1 MGHANCANAAQRLCH
16 DAGSRVVLRAFVA
29 VDAFNRHRAPPS
41 VADMLAR
48 VTTFTIDG
56 LDPRRVTAEIDVR
69 AGLPSFA
76 IVGLAARAVREA
88 RERVRAAILNSGF
101 EFPLKRVTVNLAPA
115 SMRKAGPGFDLA
127 IACAILAVGGHIP
140 PDALERY
147 AVFGELG
154 LGGEMRPCRGA
165 LAVAEGAARAGLA
178 GLVVPR
184 QRALEAALVD
194 GLDVL
199 GASTLAQVAE
209 ILRGGERPPP
219 PDRDENVLALPPRHL
234 DLADVRGHT
243 DVVEALTIAAAGAHN
258 LLLSGPPGVGKTML
272 ARRLP
277 SILPPLSRAEAVEV
291 TRIHSVAGQHRGAG
305 LMAERP
311 FRAPHH
317 QVSASGLVGG
327 GTIPV
332 PGEASLAHHGVLFL
346 DELSEF
352 QRPALEALRQPLED
366 GRVAVVRGQR
376 TAIFPTRF
384 MLVAATNPCPCG
396 HAPAP
401 RCRCTDADLARHV
414 RRLSGPLLDRLDL
427 VLDVQRP
434 AARDLARAGA
444 TTSAAERERVI
455 AARERQGERLRGTG
469 VACNA
474 HMGAALLRSH
484 VTMTPKAEQTL
495 LTAYRTGRLSARGRD
510 RALRVAQ
517 TVADL
522 TGADRVDRRH
532 VVTALGYRHEQDLDG
547 EAVA

>member
-1 MGHANCANAAQRLCH
+1 
-16 DAGSRVVLRAFVA
+16 VLA
-29 VDAFNRHRAPPS
+29 H
-41 VADMLAR
+41 
-48 VTTFTIDG
+48 VTTFTITG
-56 LDPRRVTAEIDVR
+56 IDPRRVTVEVDVR
-69 AGLPSFA
+69 AGLPNFT
-76 IVGLAARAVREA
+76 IVGLGDRSVREA
-88 RERVRAAILNSGF
+88 RERVHAAILNSGF
-101 EFPLKRVTVNLAPA
+101 EFPARRVTVNLAPA
-115 SMRKAGPGFDLA
+115 YLRKAGPGFDLA
-127 IACAILAVGGHIP
+127 IAAGILAASGQVP
-140 PDALERY
+140 ADPLQRL
-147 AVFGELG
+147 AVFGELS
-154 LGGEMRPCRGA
+154 LGGDLRPSPGV
-165 LAVAEGAARAGLA
+165 LAVAEGTLRAGLE
-178 GLVVPR
+178 GLIVPR
-184 QRALEAALVD
+184 ERAAEAALVE
-194 GLDVL
+194 GLDVI
-199 GASTLAQVAE
+199 GANSLAEVAAV
-209 ILRGGERPPP
+209 LRGGDRPPP
-219 PDRDENVLALPPRHL
+219 PEPNVTALAPPRTGAVA

-243 DVVEALTIAAAGAHN
+243 DVIGALTIAAAGGHN
-258 LLLSGPPGVGKTML
+258 MLMSGPPGVGKTML

-277 SILPPLSRAEAVEV
+277 SILPPLTRAEALEV
-291 TRIHSVAGQHRGAG
+291 TRIHSIAG
-305 LMAERP
+305 LHDGGALIEERP

-327 GTIPV
+327 GTIPA

-352 QRPALEALRQPLED
+352 PRPALEALRQPLED

-532 VVTALGYRHEQDLDG
+532 VVTALGYRHERDLDG
-547 EAVA
+547 EAAA